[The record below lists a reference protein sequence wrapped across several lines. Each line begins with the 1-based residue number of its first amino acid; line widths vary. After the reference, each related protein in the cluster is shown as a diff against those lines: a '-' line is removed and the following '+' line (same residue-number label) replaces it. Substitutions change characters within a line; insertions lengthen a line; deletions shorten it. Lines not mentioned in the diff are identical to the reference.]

1 MINPKICRASKN
13 INFEPPIRLPWECR
27 ALGAVRTGRYQDC
40 IDACTS
46 LLDAIPAAVASGL
59 AASALRRRAGA
70 LSSRRMF
77 ADALL
82 DLDRAAAVEPSDAAT
97 LLLRAQVLY

>member
-1 MINPKICRASKN
+1 MCRASKN
-13 INFEPPIRLPWECR
+13 INSGPPIRLPWEFR
-27 ALGAVRTGRYQDC
+27 ALGAVCIGRYQDC

-46 LLDAIPAAVASGL
+46 LLDAIPAAAASGL

-70 LSSRRMF
+70 LSSRRLF

-82 DLDRAAAVEPSDAAT
+82 DLDRAAAVEPGDADT
-97 LLLRAQVLY
+97 LLLRVQVLY